1 MTEKGCLR
9 QGIQDIHFWKYHQ
22 IDRCPMNPG
31 SVIPCTSIHDS
42 ECQLTFEF
50 DRFPTPIVAS
60 PLKPMNILVFNT
72 SIPSKKNTKF
82 NLEASKRTTFG
93 KCIDTSSII
102 PGTTTLQAE
111 ALVLPSRA
119 HANMT
124 GMIETPAEAL
134 IDATIK
140 SHKNVIAFLCA
151 QKVNVLH
158 PKLSLSEK
166 KIKMISYLPP
176 LSKTLSIE
184 QNNIVEAEL
193 NWCTND
199 GKNGK
204 KTKRRHNGR

>member
-1 MTEKGCLR
+1 
-9 QGIQDIHFWKYHQ
+9 
-22 IDRCPMNPG
+22 MNPG

-82 NLEASKRTTFG
+82 NLEASKRT

-199 GKNGK
+199 GKNGGE
-204 KTKRRHNGR
+204 TKRRQNGR